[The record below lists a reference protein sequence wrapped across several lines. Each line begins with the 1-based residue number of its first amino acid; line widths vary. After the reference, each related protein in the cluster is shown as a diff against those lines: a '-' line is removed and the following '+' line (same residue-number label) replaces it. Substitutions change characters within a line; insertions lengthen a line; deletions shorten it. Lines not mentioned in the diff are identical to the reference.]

1 MLTHKTRR
9 LVAMTVICWLFVAF
23 YALFPLDMIPDFIPI
38 LGWLD
43 DLFGISSALALTAY
57 TGKQLIDEGVFS
69 ALSRDLPSPIET
81 YEPIPE
87 SQLRAL

>member
-9 LVAMTVICWLFVAF
+9 LVVMTAFSWLLVAF
-23 YALFPLDMIPDFIPI
+23 YTLFPLDLIPDFIPI

-57 TGKQLIDEGVFS
+57 TGKQLVDEGVFS
-69 ALSRDLPSPIET
+69 ALTRDLPAPIET
-81 YEPIPE
+81 YDPIPE